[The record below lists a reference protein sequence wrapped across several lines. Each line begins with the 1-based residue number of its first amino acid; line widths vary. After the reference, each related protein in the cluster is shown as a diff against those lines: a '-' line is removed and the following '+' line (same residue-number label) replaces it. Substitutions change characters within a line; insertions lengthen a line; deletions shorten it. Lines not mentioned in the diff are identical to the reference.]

1 MTAILV
7 HGVPDTY
14 RVWDGV
20 RMHLGRRDVKALALP
35 GFGVPLPAGFNASK
49 EAYVDWITGELE
61 KEDGPVDLVGH
72 DWGCILVARVASL
85 RPDLVRTWAAG
96 DGPVSAAY
104 VWHAV
109 AKIWQTPTE
118 GEKWMAE
125 MDPAALAA
133 QLATTYKVP
142 IHLAQET
149 VARMDATMK
158 DSILRLYR
166 SAVQVGQ
173 EWEPDLSKASSP
185 GFVFWGVS
193 DTDCPIEFADRLG
206 AATGSEVL
214 HMPCRHWPLLEMPA
228 HLASALE
235 RHWSSNQSR

>member
-20 RMHLGRRDVKALALP
+20 RKHLGRSDVKALALP
-35 GFGVPLPAGFNASK
+35 GFGVPLPAGFHASK

-96 DGPVSAAY
+96 GGPVSAAY
-104 VWHAV
+104 VWHAW

-125 MDPAALAA
+125 LEPAAFAA
-133 QLATTYKVP
+133 LLVTFKVP
-142 IHLAQET
+142 VHLAQET
-149 VARMDATMK
+149 AARMDATMK

-166 SAVQVGQ
+166 SGVQVGQ

-193 DTDCPIEFADRLG
+193 DTGVPIAFADRLG

-214 HMPCRHWPLLEMPA
+214 HMPCNHWPLLEMPA

>member
-20 RMHLGRRDVKALALP
+20 RKHLGRSDIKALALP
-35 GFGVPLPAGFNASK
+35 GFGVPRPAGFHSRK
-49 EAYVDWITGELE
+49 EEYVDWLTGVLE

-72 DWGCILVARVASL
+72 DWGCMLVARVASL

-96 DGPVSAAY
+96 NGPVSAAWR
-104 VWHAV
+104 VPAV

-125 MDPAALAA
+125 LDPAAFAA
-133 QLATTYKVP
+133 ELATTYKVP
-142 IHLAQET
+142 IYLAQET
-149 VARMDATMK
+149 AARMDATMK

-173 EWEPDLSKASSP
+173 EWEPGLSKASSP

-193 DTDCPIEFADRLG
+193 DTAAPIEFADRLG

-214 HMPCRHWPLLEMPA
+214 HMPCGHWPLLEKPA
-228 HLASALE
+228 QLASALE
-235 RHWSSNQSR
+235 RHWSSSQSR

>member
-1 MTAILV
+1 V
-7 HGVPDTY
+7 G
-14 RVWDGV
+14 
-20 RMHLGRRDVKALALP
+20 
-35 GFGVPLPAGFNASK
+35 
-49 EAYVDWITGELE
+49 WIIGELE
-61 KEDGPVDLVGH
+61 KEDRPADLVGH

-96 DGPVSAAY
+96 SAPVSAAY

-125 MDPAALAA
+125 LDPAVFAAL
-133 QLATTYKVP
+133 LATYKVP
-142 IHLAQET
+142 IHLALET
-149 VARMDATMK
+149 AARMDATMK

-185 GFVFWGVS
+185 GFVFWGLS

-214 HMPCRHWPLLEMPA
+214 HMPCGHWPVLEMPA
-228 HLASALE
+228 QLASALE